1 MQKSVSFLLLL
12 MLIVLVFVA
21 CGHKNRV
28 VIGSKSW
35 PYVPFASAHLY
46 TFNQNFTPQSASR
59 PDEQI
64 VVHGQINPNATD
76 KGSLNPADVQ
86 TVCGT
91 ISQTNAY
98 VQEGLSSCF
107 IPRHGMVFFDSKGA
121 IVANLA
127 ICFECE
133 AIKAQPMV
141 QYSKKNAAN
150 GVANKA
156 QITKATKDIA
166 TIKQIVQQYTPV
178 KD

>member
-1 MQKSVSFLLLL
+1 MKKFISFLLMQLF
-12 MLIVLVFVA
+12 ITFAFVA
-21 CGHKNRV
+21 CGYKNRV
-28 VIGSKSW
+28 VTDHKSW
-35 PYVPFASAHLY
+35 PYVPFATAHLY
-46 TFNQNFTPQSASR
+46 TFNQSFTPQSASR

-64 VVHGQINPNATD
+64 VVFGQINPNATD
-76 KGSLNPADVQ
+76 KGSLNPADIQ
-86 TVCGT
+86 TVCNT

-107 IPRHGMVFFDSKGA
+107 IPRHGMVFFDSNGA